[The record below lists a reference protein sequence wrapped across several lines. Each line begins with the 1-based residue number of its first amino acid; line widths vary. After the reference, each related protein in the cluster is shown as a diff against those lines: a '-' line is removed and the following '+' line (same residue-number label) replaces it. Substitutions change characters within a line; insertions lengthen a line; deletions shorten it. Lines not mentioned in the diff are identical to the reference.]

1 MDSESYSE
9 KVENYMINAFF
20 ANNINDEKNFDET
33 MRKPRLE
40 LYIVENN
47 LKQVEKTSEKYKELI
62 ELRNNI
68 RSLLGKNH
76 LNYIFDK
83 FYELKKEGILK
94 LISETPPVLLFND
107 IQFANYIINSE
118 LNDLAFK
125 RFILGHSF

>member
-9 KVENYMINAFF
+9 KLENYMINAFF
-20 ANNINDEKNFDET
+20 ANNINDEKSFDET

-62 ELRNNI
+62 ELRDNI

-83 FYELKKEGILK
+83 FYELKKEAILK

-107 IQFANYIINSE
+107 LQFASYIINSE
-118 LNDLAFK
+118 ITDLAFK
-125 RFILGHSF
+125 RFISS

>member
-20 ANNINDEKNFDET
+20 ANNINDEKSFDET

-62 ELRNNI
+62 ELRDKI

-83 FYELKKEGILK
+83 FYELKKEAILK
-94 LISETPPVLLFND
+94 LIIETPPVLLFNN
-107 IQFANYIINSE
+107 IQFTSYILNTE
-118 LNDLAFK
+118 VNDLAFK
-125 RFILGHSF
+125 RFISS